1 MGRVACVTPIKAGNP
16 DNARVID
23 FVGAC
28 MTVTEPAFPSPALC
42 DLHAPVQGTVVA
54 IEVEPG
60 QAVAPGQVL
69 VLIESMKM
77 ELPIEA
83 PSAGTVRSVHVA
95 VGDVVAE
102 ATPLLT
108 LAAGAGPASQAAA
121 APAPTGPRADL
132 VALRARLAL
141 TQDAAR
147 PEAMARRRAAG
158 GRSAR
163 DNVAD
168 VLDAGSFSEYGAL
181 AVAAQRSRRSID
193 DLQMNTPADGL
204 ITGTGT
210 VGGLPCAVMAYDY
223 TVLAGTQGVW
233 NHAKSDRLLE
243 LCARRQLP
251 LVLFAEGG
259 GGRPGDVDWH
269 GVAGL
274 DCTTFARLAALSGQV
289 PLVGIVAGRCFAGN
303 AALLGCCDL
312 IVAVEGASLGLGG
325 PAMIEGGGLGQVD
338 ADAVG
343 PVEVQSAN
351 GVVDLRVPDEAA
363 AVALARRWLSML
375 RGPAPLASAPGGD
388 LSALRRA
395 VPENR
400 NAIYDPR
407 AILDTIADAGTSIE
421 LRREFGTGLVTAVAQ
436 LGGRTVAL
444 AASQPRHL
452 GGALDAPACDKLARF
467 MQLADAHGLPLI
479 TFVDTPGFMVGPESE
494 KTAMVRKAGRLFVTA
509 ASLRVPVLS
518 VMLRRGYGL
527 GAMALT
533 AGHFHAPVATCAW
546 PSGEFGAMGIEGA
559 VRLGFRKE
567 LDALPPDERDALFRR
582 LVAQA
587 IERGRALNVA
597 SHLEIDE
604 VIDPADTRDWLLRH
618 LAAACRA
625 PLPPRRGFIDA
636 W

>member
-1 MGRVACVTPIKAGNP
+1 MNHRPPPPSSA
-16 DNARVID
+16 AR
-23 FVGAC
+23 
-28 MTVTEPAFPSPALC
+28 ELR
-42 DLHAPVQGTVVA
+42 APVQGTVVA
-54 IEVEPG
+54 IEVVPG
-60 QAVAPGQVL
+60 QAVAAAQVL

-77 ELPIEA
+77 EVPIEA
-83 PSAGTVRSVHVA
+83 PASGLVRSVLVA
-95 VGDVVAE
+95 VGDVVADG
-102 ATPLLT
+102 TPLLNWS
-108 LAAGAGPASQAAA
+108 AGDGPVARVAS
-121 APAPTGPRADL
+121 PAPVAGVLRADL
-132 VALRARLAL
+132 AALRARLAL
-141 TQDAAR
+141 TADAAR
-147 PEAMARRRAAG
+147 PESMARRHAAG

-163 DNVAD
+163 ENVAD
-168 VLDAGSFSEYGAL
+168 LLDGGSFSEYGAL
-181 AVAAQRSRRSID
+181 AVAAQRSRRSLD
-193 DLQMNTPADGL
+193 DLQKNTPADGL

-210 VGGLPCAVMAYDY
+210 VGGVPCAVMAYDY

-243 LCARRQLP
+243 LCSRQHLP

-269 GVAGL
+269 GIAGL
-274 DCTTFARLAALSGQV
+274 DCTTFARLATLSGQV

-312 IVAVEGASLGLGG
+312 IIAVEGASLGMGG
-325 PAMIEGGGLGQVD
+325 PAMIEGGGLGRVD

-343 PVEVQSAN
+343 PVDVQSAN
-351 GVVDLRVPDEAA
+351 GVIDVRVADEAA
-363 AVALARRWLSML
+363 AVALARHWLTLL
-375 RGPAPLASAPGGD
+375 RGAAPPQAVAGGD
-388 LSALRRA
+388 LTALRQA

-407 AILDTIADAGTSIE
+407 AILQTVADAGTLVE
-421 LRREFGTGLVTAVAQ
+421 LRRDFGIGLVTAVAR
-436 LGGRTVAL
+436 LDGRAVAL
-444 AASQPRHL
+444 VASQPRHL
-452 GGALDAPACDKLARF
+452 GGALDASGCDKFARF
-467 MQLADAHGLPLI
+467 MQLADAHGLPLV

-518 VMLRRGYGL
+518 VVLRRGYGL

-567 LDALPPDERDALFRR
+567 LEAAPAQQRDALFRE
-582 LVAQA
+582 LVAKA
-587 IERGRALNVA
+587 IERGQALNMA

-604 VIDPADTRDWLLRH
+604 VIDPAHTRDWLLRH

-625 PLPPRRGFIDA
+625 PLAPRRGFIDA

>member
-1 MGRVACVTPIKAGNP
+1 MPVAEATPEEAGKTENDRGFRNLP
-16 DNARVID
+16 DLMSQHPPHLPSNARV
-23 FVGAC
+23 
-28 MTVTEPAFPSPALC
+28 LN
-42 DLHAPVQGTVVA
+42 APVQGTVVS
-54 IEVEPG
+54 IEIVPG
-60 QAVAPGQVL
+60 QAIATGQVL

-77 ELPIEA
+77 EVPIEA
-83 PSAGTVRSVHVA
+83 PAPGTVQAVLAA
-95 VGDVVAE
+95 VGDVVADG
-102 ATPLLT
+102 TPLLSWV
-108 LAAGAGPASQAAA
+108 AGAGPA
-121 APAPTGPRADL
+121 PRATAPSSASATSRTDL
-132 VALRARLAL
+132 EALRDSLAL
-141 TQDAAR
+141 TADAAR
-147 PEAMARRRAAG
+147 PEAMARRLAAG

-163 DNVAD
+163 ANVAD
-168 VLDAGSFSEYGAL
+168 LLDPGSFSEYGAL
-181 AVAAQRSRRSID
+181 AVAAQRSRRSLD
-193 DLQMNTPADGL
+193 DLQRNTPADGL

-210 VGGLPCAVMAYDY
+210 VGGIPCAVMAYDY

-243 LCARRQLP
+243 LCTRRQLP

-269 GVAGL
+269 GIAGL

-289 PLVGIVAGRCFAGN
+289 PLIGIVAGRCFAGN

-312 IVAVEGASLGLGG
+312 IIAVEGASLGMGG
-325 PAMIEGGGLGQVD
+325 PAMIEGGGLGRVD

-343 PVEVQSAN
+343 PVEVQSTN
-351 GVVDLRVPDEAA
+351 GVVDVRVPDEAA
-363 AVALARRWLSML
+363 AVALARQWLAML
-375 RGPAPLASAPGGD
+375 RGAAPGGAVAGGD
-388 LSALRRA
+388 LATLRQA

-407 AILDTIADAGTSIE
+407 VILQTVADAGTLVE
-421 LRREFGTGLVTAVAQ
+421 LRREFGIGLVTAVAR
-436 LGGRTVAL
+436 LGGRAVAL

-452 GGALDAPACDKLARF
+452 GGALDAAACDKLARF

-479 TFVDTPGFMVGPESE
+479 TFVDTPGFMVGPASE

-509 ASLRVPVLS
+509 AALRVPVLS
-518 VMLRRGYGL
+518 VVLRRGYGL

-567 LDALPPDERDALFRR
+567 LEAAPADERDALFRS
-582 LVAQA
+582 LVTKA
-587 IERGRALNVA
+587 IERGQALNMA
-597 SHLEIDE
+597 RHLEVDE
-604 VIDPADTRDWLLRH
+604 VIDPAHTRDWLLRH
-618 LAAACRA
+618 LTAACRA
-625 PLPPRRGFIDA
+625 PMPPRRGFIDA